1 MTPVHSGPDEFEVSG
16 EPRQIEQS
24 QPMPMDTKPEPEISG
39 DVEASEGLWDFD
51 EDPGDLDAEFAPE
64 WISVLYAAG
73 GPYRA
78 GKSYRPDLSGSRRAI
93 KAGDYALGSLFL
105 STDYGVGNFD
115 RFFGLL
121 KILADDPYAFIVR
134 GVKSDWSG
142 CKRGQHRKT
151 DKEGFIVY
159 RRSVKLHGSE
169 GYFMEWPFRHLQM
182 LDLDGVPLPQRM
194 SVITEPEA
202 CVKWAVEQL
211 LPPEFGDASF
221 VYQLSASAGLTK
233 KDHELNVH
241 LWFYTE
247 QTPTNQE
254 LRTWARWWNAK
265 QRQKIIDPA
274 LFTEVQPHYTN
285 NPELLE
291 GLIDPLAG
299 RRLGLITRRRRTVD
313 FYMPSEAEVAEELG
327 ARKQRAVD

>member
-1 MTPVHSGPDEFEVSG
+1 
-16 EPRQIEQS
+16 
-24 QPMPMDTKPEPEISG
+24 
-39 DVEASEGLWDFD
+39 
-51 EDPGDLDAEFAPE
+51 
-64 WISVLYAAG
+64 
-73 GPYRA
+73 
-78 GKSYRPDLSGSRRAI
+78 
-93 KAGDYALGSLFL
+93 
-105 STDYGVGNFD
+105 
-115 RFFGLL
+115 
-121 KILADDPYAFIVR
+121 
-134 GVKSDWSG
+134 
-142 CKRGQHRKT
+142 
-151 DKEGFIVY
+151 
-159 RRSVKLHGSE
+159 
-169 GYFMEWPFRHLQM
+169 MEWPFRHLQM

-194 SVITEPEA
+194 SVITGQRHREMGCRATAPA
-202 CVKWAVEQL
+202 
-211 LPPEFGDASF
+211 EFGDASF
-221 VYQLSASAGLTK
+221 VYELSASAGLTK

-241 LWFYTE
+241 LVYTE

-327 ARKQRAVD
+327 ARKQRAAGLITPSKTSLSAKDNEGGKNRARFWGG